1 MTLGVR
7 MQISETRHEH
17 AKTAQIYTY
26 HADYDVDTH
35 AITWSATVRQ
45 GADGEWRLDGSIPLS
60 SPGIA
65 SVAEEAVRDA
75 VVAQIDAL
83 QPDGAAS

>member
-1 MTLGVR
+1 

-26 HADYDVDTH
+26 RADYDVDTH
-35 AITWSATVRQ
+35 AITWSATVKQ

-83 QPDGAAS
+83 QQEAS

>member
-1 MTLGVR
+1 
-7 MQISETRHEH
+7 MQIPETRHEH
-17 AKTAQIYTY
+17 AKTAQIFTY
-26 HADYDVDTH
+26 HANYDVDTH

-45 GADGEWRLDGSIPLS
+45 GTDGEWRLDGSIPLS

-83 QPDGAAS
+83 QQEAS

>member
-1 MTLGVR
+1 
-7 MQISETRHEH
+7 MQIGETRHEH
-17 AKTAQIYTY
+17 AATSQVYTY

-35 AITWSATVRQ
+35 AITWSATVRN

-65 SVAEEAVRDA
+65 SVAEEVVRDA

-83 QPDGAAS
+83 EVDGAGPSP

>member
-1 MTLGVR
+1 
-7 MQISETRHEH
+7 MQIKETRHEH
-17 AKTAQIYTY
+17 AKTAQVYTY
-26 HADYDVDTH
+26 RADYDVDIH

-45 GADGEWRLDGSIPLS
+45 GAEGEWRLDGCIPLS

-75 VVAQIDAL
+75 VVAQIDAM
-83 QPDGAAS
+83 QTAGAGH